1 MSLSRQVFARTG
13 KVPDLGT
20 LATPI
25 RAAVGDPFYVNAE
38 LKIGG
43 VVTIVVEK
51 PTPWQANEITAVQ
64 NAVNAAFDATP
75 QSEAQNFLDQ
85 MPLWAEALA
94 LALVDEI
101 NRLRTQPTTVF
112 PAVTP
117 AQALAAIRAKAG
129 TL

>member
-1 MSLSRQVFARTG
+1 MNRQVFSRPG
-13 KVPDLGT
+13 NVPDLGALT
-20 LATPI
+20 APVRTV
-25 RAAVGDPFYVNAE
+25 VGDPFYLSAE

-51 PTPWQANEITAVQ
+51 PTAWQANEITAVQ
-64 NAVNAAFDATP
+64 NAVNASADATP
-75 QSEAQNFLDQ
+75 QTEAQNFIDQ

-101 NRLRTQPTTVF
+101 NRLRTQPATVF

-117 AQALAAIRAKAG
+117 AQALNAIRAKAG